1 MTYFKFV
8 KVSYSIYSLQYSLLL
23 NVSITF
29 KNAYY
34 YRNAEQPFKD
44 MKKYWLLVFFIPLLT
59 SLVAKTSYEITA
71 ELNWDKD
78 PIIYVSPDE
87 LQFEIYKFEGAGAHD
102 AFPVL
107 PFYRHRT
114 SLDGPG
120 KLTIEI
126 LEVQYES
133 FTKNEGPEDVVIGED
148 LIFETNVTQ
157 NKNKFFGMVDFIPI
171 IKTGS
176 NQYKRVTSI
185 KLKVTHSP
193 STATGTT
200 KSPNTYNS
208 VLEVGDVYKLSI
220 ARTGVHRISAD
231 MLSEMG
237 IDVGSIDPKKIK
249 IFGNGGGLLPE
260 PIDEFRYD
268 DLEENAIFVSGE
280 ADGSFDNND
289 YILFYA
295 ENKDKWRY
303 NADNDQFRHETD
315 IYDDS
320 NYYFLKV
327 DVSNGLRISD
337 QASISSTT
345 YSSTSFDD
353 YAHFEED
360 KINLLRSY
368 VSAQGSGKRWFGD
381 SFKATRERTYDFNF
395 PNLIQSEPVKII
407 ASFAGR
413 YDSQTSFKALIGEES
428 LTQSINQIS
437 TSSNQGYYANE
448 GLMNQSFLTNNNAFT
463 ITISYPAIGDGSNEG
478 WLDYITLN
486 CRKNLKMFGDQM
498 SFRDTKSLTQ
508 SSTTFRVTE
517 INPST
522 TIWDITDPLK
532 PKKQL
537 GTFNNNEFSFGVATM
552 PDLKEFI
559 AFTGNNF
566 YSPTI
571 VGKVENQNLHAIDQ
585 VDMVV
590 VYHPLFEAA
599 VDRFIEHRSSHSGLV
614 IAKAEISQIY
624 NEFACGNKDITAIRD
639 FAEMIHFRNPNFRY
653 ILLFGDGS
661 FDYRNILELP
671 EERTHQFIP
680 PYETHESFE
689 VIDSSPS
696 DDYYTLLSPG
706 EGIINANDDL
716 DIAIGRF
723 PVKTI
728 QEAENVVNKIIRYDT
743 DPVTLGD
750 WRNRIAFIGD
760 DEDGNRHVT
769 DADEVS
775 SIIEEN
781 HCEFNIDKVYF
792 DALQQVSTPGGERF
806 PSATEAI
813 NNNMFKGLLAIN
825 YLGHGG
831 SQGWAQERVLQ
842 IPDINSW
849 NNQNKLPLFVT
860 ATCSFTGY
868 DEPDYVTGG
877 ELTFLNP
884 NGGAIGLLTTVRAV
898 FAHSNKQLAK
908 AVFDRIFNK
917 VDGEYYT
924 IGELIRVAK
933 NNAATNATNS
943 RKFTLIG
950 DPSMHLAIPEFG
962 VTTLKINGSA
972 IDSVNVDTISA
983 LQEVEIEG
991 AVVDE
996 AGNIMTNFNGKVFP
1010 TIFDKAKTITTL
1022 GQNSGSSPFSFE
1034 LQKNIIFK
1042 GAASVIDGYF
1052 SFKFIVPKDIDYQF
1066 GNAKISY
1073 YAHDEVERD
1082 AAGFMK
1088 ELIVGGTDPNAI
1100 VDDQGPLVEVYMNT
1114 EEFAFGGLTD
1124 ENPTLLVKLEDDL
1137 GINVAGSAI
1146 GHDLTGVLDDDT
1158 QNSYQLN
1165 DFYEAELDNYK
1176 KGTVRYPLSQLAEGR
1191 HKITVKA
1198 WDVANNSAEGFTEFV
1213 VASDGKVALDHVFN
1227 YPNPFTDHT
1236 DFQFEHNLPGQSMD
1250 VQVQIFTVSGRLVKT
1265 IQQNIYA
1272 EGYRITNELTWDGK
1286 DEFGDQL
1293 GRGVYLYK
1301 IKIRADQ
1308 GSENY
1313 LKSESEFEKLVILK

>member
-1 MTYFKFV
+1 MIHFKR
-8 KVSYSIYSLQYSLLL
+8 
-23 NVSITF
+23 NV
-29 KNAYY
+29 
-34 YRNAEQPFKD
+34 EQLFKD

-59 SLVAKTSYEITA
+59 SLDAKTSYEITA
-71 ELNWDKD
+71 ELIWDKD
-78 PIIYVSPDE
+78 PIIYVSPEEVQYEIFTFYGSGADDE
-87 LQFEIYKFEGAGAHD
+87 
-102 AFPVL
+102 FPVL
-107 PFYRHRT
+107 PFYRHRA
-114 SLDGPG
+114 LIDGAG
-120 KLTIEI
+120 KLSVEI
-126 LEVQYES
+126 LDVQFES
-133 FTKNEGPEDVVIGED
+133 FTKNEGPEDAAIGEN
-148 LIFETNVTQ
+148 LIFETSVNQ
-157 NKNKFFGMVDFIPI
+157 NRNQFFGVVDFIPI
-171 IKTGS
+171 IKTG
-176 NQYKRVTSI
+176 NGQYERVTSI
-185 KLKVTHSP
+185 RLKVKHSP
-193 STATGTT
+193 NALTGKP

-208 VLEVGDVYKLSI
+208 VLEFGDIFKLSI
-220 ARTGVHRISAD
+220 SKTGVHRISAD
-231 MLSEMG
+231 LLTEMG
-237 IDVGSIDPKKIK
+237 VDINNIDPRKIK

-260 PIDEFRYD
+260 LIDEFRYD

-295 ENKDKWRY
+295 EDKDKWKY
-303 NADNDQFRHETD
+303 HPDVEKFRHQTD
-315 IYDDS
+315 IYDNA

-327 DVSNGLRISD
+327 DDSNGLRIAD
-337 QASISSTT
+337 QASLSSTNYT
-345 YSSTSFDD
+345 TTSYDD

-381 SFKATRERTYDFNF
+381 SFKATRERTYGPFNF
-395 PNLIQSEPVKII
+395 PNLIQSEPVQIE

-413 YDSQTSFKALIGEES
+413 YDSGTSFKAIIGNQTLS
-428 LTQSINQIS
+428 QSIPNITS
-437 TSSNQGYYANE
+437 TSNQGYYAKE
-448 GLMNQSFLTNNNAFT
+448 GFMTQSFLANNNSIS
-463 ITISYPAIGDGSNEG
+463 ITISYPSVGDGSNEG
-478 WLDYITLN
+478 WLDFITLN
-486 CRKNLKMFGDQM
+486 CRKSLKMSGDQM
-498 SFRDTKSLTQ
+498 SFRDRMTLDAATSTFKLDNLN
-508 SSTTFRVTE
+508 SSATV
-517 INPST
+517 
-522 TIWDITDPLK
+522 WDITDPLK
-532 PKKQL
+532 PKKQT
-537 GTFNNNEFSFGVATM
+537 GEFNNNEFSFGVETL
-552 PDLKEFI
+552 PTLKEFI
-559 AFTGNNF
+559 AFTGNDL
-566 YSPTI
+566 YTPSI

-590 VYHPLFEAA
+590 VYHASFETA

-614 IAKAEISQIY
+614 IAKAEISQVY
-624 NEFACGNKDITAIRD
+624 NEFGGGNKDVTAIRD
-639 FAEMIHFRNPNFRY
+639 LAEMIHFRNPNFKY
-653 ILLFGDGS
+653 MLLFGDGS
-661 FDYRNILELP
+661 FDYKNILELP
-671 EERTHQFIP
+671 EDRTHQFIP

-696 DDYYTLLSPG
+696 DDYFTLLSPG
-706 EGIINANDDL
+706 EGTLTENADL

-728 QEAENVVNKIIRYDT
+728 QEAEAVVDKIIRYDT

-760 DEDGNRHVT
+760 DEDSNRHLV
-769 DADEVS
+769 DANNVS
-775 SIIEEN
+775 TIIEEN

-792 DALQQVSTPGGERF
+792 DAFQEISTPGGQRY
-806 PSATEAI
+806 PSVTEAI

-898 FAHSNKQLAK
+898 FAHSNYQLAK

-950 DPSMHLAIPEFG
+950 DPSLHLSIPEFG
-962 VTTLKINGSA
+962 VTTLTINGNPM
-972 IDSVNVDTISA
+972 DSVNVDTINA
-983 LQEVEIEG
+983 LQEVVIEG
-991 AVVDE
+991 AVVDLS
-996 AGNIMTNFNGKVFP
+996 GNVMTNFNGKVFP

-1022 GQNSGSSPFSFE
+1022 GQNTGSTPYSFK

-1042 GAASVIDGYF
+1042 GAASVVNGLF
-1052 SFKFIVPKDIDYQF
+1052 SFTFIVPKDIDYQF

-1073 YAHDEVERD
+1073 YAHDDVDRD
-1082 AAGFMK
+1082 ASGFTK
-1088 ELIVGGTDPNAI
+1088 QLIVGGTNPTAI
-1100 VDDQGPLVEVYMNT
+1100 VDDQGPLVEVFMNT

-1146 GHDLTGVLDDDT
+1146 GHDLSGVLDDDT

-1176 KGTVRYPLSQLAEGR
+1176 KGTVRYPLYQLAEGR
-1191 HKITVKA
+1191 HRISVKA
-1198 WDVANNSAEGFTEFV
+1198 WDVANNSAEGFTEFI
-1213 VASDGKVALDHVFN
+1213 VAKSGKVALDHVFN

-1250 VQVQIFTVSGRLVKT
+1250 VQVQIFTVAGRLVKT

-1272 EGYRITNELTWDGK
+1272 DGYRVANALTWDGK
-1286 DEFGDQL
+1286 DEYGDHL

-1308 GSENY
+1308 GTENY
-1313 LKSESEFEKLVILK
+1313 IKSESEFEKLVILK

>member
-1 MTYFKFV
+1 
-8 KVSYSIYSLQYSLLL
+8 
-23 NVSITF
+23 
-29 KNAYY
+29 
-34 YRNAEQPFKD
+34 

-59 SLVAKTSYEITA
+59 SLVAKNTYEINAT
-71 ELNWDKD
+71 LNWDKD
-78 PIIYVSPDE
+78 PIIYVSPE
-87 LQFEIYKFEGAGAHD
+87 EVQFEIFTFEGSGAHA

-107 PFYRHRT
+107 PFYRHRE
-114 SLDGPG
+114 LMDGPG
-120 KLTIEI
+120 KLSVEI
-126 LEVQYES
+126 LAVQFES
-133 FTKNEGPEDVVIGED
+133 FVKNEGPEDVILSEE
-148 LIFETNVTQ
+148 LIFDSRINQ
-157 NKNKFFGMVDFIPI
+157 NKNKFFANVDFVPI
-171 IKTGS
+171 IKSGS
-176 NQYKRVTSI
+176 GYERVTSI
-185 KLKVTHSP
+185 KLKVTYSP
-193 STATGTT
+193 TT
-200 KSPNTYNS
+200 KTGKPKGPNTYNS
-208 VLEVGDVYKLSI
+208 VLEIGDVYKLSI
-220 ARTGVHRISAD
+220 ASTGVHRISAD
-231 MLSEMG
+231 LLSEMG
-237 IDVGSIDPKKIK
+237 IDVSNIDPKKIK

-280 ADGSFDNND
+280 TDGSFDNND

-295 ENKDKWRY
+295 ENKNKWRY
-303 NADNDQFRHETD
+303 KTEAQKFTHQTD
-315 IYDDS
+315 IYDNA
-320 NYYFLKV
+320 NYYFLKI
-327 DVSNGLRISD
+327 DDTDGLRIPD
-337 QASISSTT
+337 QSSISSTNYT
-345 YSSTSFDD
+345 SNSFDD

-360 KINLLRSY
+360 KVNLLRSY

-381 SFKATRERTYDFNF
+381 SFKATRERTYGPFNF
-395 PNLIQSEPVKII
+395 PNLIQSEPVNII

-413 YDSQTSFKALIGEES
+413 YDAGTSFKAIIDGQTLSQNIP
-428 LTQSINQIS
+428 NIS
-437 TSSNQGYYANE
+437 SSSNQGYYARE
-448 GLMNQSFLTNNNAFT
+448 GLMDETFTVSNNSFP
-463 ITISYPAIGDGSNEG
+463 ITINYPSVGDGSNEG

-486 CRKNLKMFGDQM
+486 CRRSLKMSGDQM
-498 SFRDTKSLTQ
+498 SFRDKNTLTE
-508 SSTTFRVTE
+508 TTATFKLAELNSNAIV
-517 INPST
+517 
-522 TIWDITDPLK
+522 WDITDPLK

-537 GTFNNNEFSFGVATM
+537 GTFDNNEFSFGVETLSE
-552 PDLKEFI
+552 LKEFI
-559 AFTGNNF
+559 AFTGNDYF
-566 YSPTI
+566 TPSVI
-571 VGKVENQNLHAIDQ
+571 GKVANQNLHAIDQ

-590 VYHPLFEAA
+590 VYHASFETA
-599 VDRFIEHRSSHSGLV
+599 VDRFIEHRSGHSDLV
-614 IAKAEISQIY
+614 IAKALIDEIY
-624 NEFACGNKDITAIRD
+624 NEFGGGNKDVTAIRD
-639 FAEMIHFRNPNFRY
+639 FAEMIHFRNPNFKY
-653 ILLFGDGS
+653 MLLFGDGS
-661 FDYRNILELP
+661 FDYKNILELP

-680 PYETHESFE
+680 PYETYESFE

-706 EGIINANDDL
+706 EGVPSMEGEL

-728 QEAENVVNKIIRYDT
+728 QEAEDVVDKIIRYDT
-743 DPVTLGD
+743 NPVTLGD

-769 DADEVS
+769 DANNVS
-775 SIIEEN
+775 TIIENN
-781 HCEFNIDKVYF
+781 HLNFNIDKVYF
-792 DALQQVSTPGGERF
+792 DALQQISTPGGERF

-842 IPDINSW
+842 VPDINSW
-849 NNQNKLPLFVT
+849 NNENKLPLFVT

-884 NGGAIGLLTTVRAV
+884 RGGAIGLLTTVRAV
-898 FAHSNKQLAK
+898 FAHSNYQLAK

-917 VDGEYYT
+917 EDGEYYT

-933 NNAATNATNS
+933 NNATTNATNS

-950 DPSMHLAIPEFG
+950 DPSLHLAIPEFG
-962 VTTLKINGSA
+962 VTTLTINGVA
-972 IDSVNVDTISA
+972 LDSINIDTINA

-991 AVVDE
+991 AVVDNN
-996 AGNIMTNFNGKVFP
+996 GNLMTNFNGKVFP

-1022 GQNSGSSPFSFE
+1022 GQDTGSTPFSFK

-1042 GAASVIDGYF
+1042 GAASVVNGLF

-1073 YAHDEVERD
+1073 YAHDDVERD
-1082 AAGFMK
+1082 AAGYTQQ
-1088 ELIVGGTDPNAI
+1088 LIVGGTNPNAI
-1100 VDDQGPLVEVYMNT
+1100 ADDEGPLVEVFMNT

-1146 GHDLTGVLDDDT
+1146 GHDLSGVLDDDT

-1176 KGTVRYPLSQLAEGR
+1176 KGTVRYPLYQLEEGR
-1191 HKITVKA
+1191 HKISVKA
-1198 WDVANNSAEGFTEFV
+1198 WDVANNSAEGFTEFI
-1213 VASDGKVALDHVFN
+1213 VAKSGKVALDHVFN
-1227 YPNPFTDHT
+1227 YPNPFTDQT
-1236 DFQFEHNLPGQSMD
+1236 DFQFEHNLPGQAMD

-1272 EGYRITNELTWDGK
+1272 EGYRIANELTWDGK

-1308 GSENY
+1308 GTENY
-1313 LKSESEFEKLVILK
+1313 IKSESEFEKLVILK